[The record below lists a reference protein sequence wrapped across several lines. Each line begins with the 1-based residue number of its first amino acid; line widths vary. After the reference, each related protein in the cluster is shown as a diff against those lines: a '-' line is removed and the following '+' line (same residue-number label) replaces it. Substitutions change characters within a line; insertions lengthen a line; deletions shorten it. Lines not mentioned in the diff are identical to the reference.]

1 MKKVLVKVIKECEL
15 GIVGFE
21 KSLPYLLA
29 HELVKAGYCEFVIEE
44 PKTKTPKAP
53 KK

>member
-29 HELVKAGYCEFVIEE
+29 EELVKAGYCDFVIEE
-44 PKTKTPKAP
+44 SKAKQKATKK
-53 KK
+53 

>member
-29 HELVKAGYCEFVIEE
+29 EELVKSGYCDFVIEE
-44 PKTKTPKAP
+44 SKSKQKAP

>member
-15 GIVGFE
+15 GVVGFE

-29 HELVKAGYCEFVIEE
+29 QELVKQGYCDFVIEE